1 MSEVGGSIRI
11 LLLEDHAIF
20 RQALALTFGQQM
32 DLRVVVEAGTLAE
45 ARNALGIAID
55 VAVTDLD
62 LPDGD
67 GADFIRDLRRV
78 QPRAQALVLT
88 ASARRRDLA
97 RAVAAGAAGVF
108 HKSAPLADV
117 VAAVRRLC
125 AGELLVAPQELVA
138 LMREA
143 SEEQVRDREI
153 RAALA
158 RLTGRERQVLE
169 LLAQGL
175 GDKEIAARLGVGIE
189 TIKTHTA
196 NLFGKLG
203 VESRMQALIL
213 AVRYGVVRLN

>member
-1 MSEVGGSIRI
+1 MSVPDEVIRV
-11 LLLEDHAIF
+11 LLLEDHTTF
-20 RQALALTFGQQM
+20 RQALSLTLGREPGLQ
-32 DLRVVVEAGTLAE
+32 VVAQAGTLAE
-45 ARNALGIAID
+45 ARQALGVPID

-88 ASARRRDLA
+88 ASAGRRDLA

-125 AGELLVAPQELVA
+125 AGELLVPPNELVT
-138 LMREA
+138 LLREA
-143 SEEQVRDREI
+143 GEEQTRDREI
-153 RAALA
+153 RTSLA
-158 RLTGRERQVLE
+158 RLTARERQVLE

-213 AVRYGVVRLN
+213 AVRYGVVRLD